1 MNSLELKMIERYRFI
16 RGLSSMI
23 QRKISRGAGFNDR
36 LQMAANRS
44 VKRSSKLDK
53 RDCLRL
59 VRQPKENARLTIERG
74 KLDVNIRKVYG

>member
-23 QRKISRGAGFNDR
+23 QRKISRGFNDR

>member
-1 MNSLELKMIERYRFI
+1 MIERYRFI

-23 QRKISRGAGFNDR
+23 QRKISRGFNDR